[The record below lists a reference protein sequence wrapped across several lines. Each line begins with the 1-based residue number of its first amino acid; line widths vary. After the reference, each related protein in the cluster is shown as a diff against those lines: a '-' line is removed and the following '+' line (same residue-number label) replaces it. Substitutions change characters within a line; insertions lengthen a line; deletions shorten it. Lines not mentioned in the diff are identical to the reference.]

1 MSTSRDLVITSPI
14 TRAMYLYQYMVD
26 MRREHSTERSYANRR
41 AYGYA
46 LLDYATYTHKLAM
59 ITRANELLDDRLW
72 ED

>member
-1 MSTSRDLVITSPI
+1 MINRDLAITPLQNR
-14 TRAMYLYQYMVD
+14 TQYLYQYMVD